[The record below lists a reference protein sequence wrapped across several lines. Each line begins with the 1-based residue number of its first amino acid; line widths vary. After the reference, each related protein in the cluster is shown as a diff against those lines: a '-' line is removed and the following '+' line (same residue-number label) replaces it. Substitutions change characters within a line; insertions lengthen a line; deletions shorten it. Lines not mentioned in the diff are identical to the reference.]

1 MSLEWLSLS
10 GVGAILVYTI
20 SVPLSVPVTK
30 KGRHWHLNLNQ
41 YRNTHFQTLNKA
53 KVAFHDIVKPR
64 LQALPRMNAVNLVY
78 TLFPRNNQLC
88 DTNNICS
95 IVDKFFS
102 DTLVSCGIIEDDNF
116 RIVVKSTFE
125 YGEIDKSDPRVEVTI
140 EPVGSTHDETAED
153 DQTKRDIQPMQI
165 TIVQTEIEDAIR
177 KHILSQVAVRE
188 GNRIDIDLRATRGAE
203 GFQAIINIVP
213 DSQAPASSSAVTA
226 TEAEES
232 AEAAT
237 ATTSAPRATRTRA
250 AAAEPVAEPEVSEST
265 STDETAAPAAG
276 AKASSLFGG
285 LKKPE
290 NTPAAD
296 ATAEA

>member
-1 MSLEWLSLS
+1 
-10 GVGAILVYTI
+10 VYTI

-53 KVAFHDIVKPR
+53 KVAFHDIVAPR
-64 LQALPRMNAVNLVY
+64 LKALPRMSAVRLVY

-116 RIVVKSTFE
+116 RIVVGSAFE

-140 EPVGSTHDETAED
+140 EPVGSTTEIAED
-153 DQTKRDIQPMQI
+153 DQTKRETQPMQI
-165 TIVQTEIEDAIR
+165 TIVQTEIEEAIR
-177 KHILSQVAVRE
+177 NFILGQVEVRP

-203 GFQAIINIVP
+203 GFQAMINIVP
-213 DSQAPASSSAVTA
+213 DGSPVTTETAEVVETPATTTAPARQTRA
-226 TEAEES
+226 TKA
-232 AEAAT
+232 AAPAAT
-237 ATTSAPRATRTRA
+237 AEPATET
-250 AAAEPVAEPEVSEST
+250 VSEST
-265 STDETAAPAAG
+265 GTTEADEGNTEEAAPAA
-276 AKASSLFGG
+276 AKASSLFGN

-290 NTPAAD
+290 NTPAE
-296 ATAEA
+296 ATA

>member
-1 MSLEWLSLS
+1 
-10 GVGAILVYTI
+10 VGAILVYTI

-53 KVAFHDIVKPR
+53 KATFHEIVKPR
-64 LQALPRMNAVNLVY
+64 LQSLPRMNAVNLVY

-140 EPVGSTHDETAED
+140 TPVDETTDETAED

-213 DSQAPASSSAVTA
+213 EDSAVQDRSASVTS
-226 TEAEES
+226 TEASES
-232 AEAAT
+232 TAA
-237 ATTSAPRATRTRA
+237 AAAQPARATRTRA
-250 AAAEPVAEPEVSEST
+250 AAAEPVAEPETVTAEGT
-265 STDETAAPAAG
+265 GNADTEEATAATG
-276 AKASSLFGG
+276 KASSLFGN